1 MVNEKEK
8 ELKDDKIKE
17 KQEKDKRSAEKAAK
31 AVLAVKL
38 LASSEDISYPSFT
51 SSKPDGDLARGGDMN
66 LRTRFARQPYLRT
79 GTLGSLGT
87 LARTDTGG
95 PGGASSLGMTSV
107 IIDTCRLLG
116 EESINLNLMRILPLF
131 HLHGGVGGGRVPLRD
146 PAPRSLIMDPSSWA
160 LLEGGGRKIRLP
172 FCHQLRRV
180 RRWNKWRRRVAPLT
194 L

>member
-8 ELKDDKIKE
+8 DLKNEKIKE

-31 AVLAVKL
+31 AALAVKL

-51 SSKPDGDLARGGDMN
+51 SSKPDGDLARGGGHESPDEI
-66 LRTRFARQPYLRT
+66 RTPTLPKDRYAGVPRDPSEDRYWGARGGLQFGYDDRDRYMSPPRGGEYQPYAYPT
-79 GTLGSLGT
+79 FVPS
-87 LARTDTGG
+87 
-95 PGGASSLGMTSV
+95 PW
-107 IIDTCRLLG
+107 
-116 EESINLNLMRILPLF
+116 
-131 HLHGGVGGGRVPLRD
+131 GGGRVPLRD

-160 LLEGGGRKIRLP
+160 LLEGGGRKTRLP

-180 RRWNKWRRRVAPLT
+180 RRWNKRRRVAPLI